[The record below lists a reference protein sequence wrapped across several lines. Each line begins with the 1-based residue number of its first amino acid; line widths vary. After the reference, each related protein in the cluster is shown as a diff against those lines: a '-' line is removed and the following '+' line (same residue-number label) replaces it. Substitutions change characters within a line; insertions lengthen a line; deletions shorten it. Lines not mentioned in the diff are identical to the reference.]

1 MLLKI
6 ILTALFVSLFSCSLT
21 PYKVTL
27 TQGSKITQKL
37 YDNLEIG
44 MAKQDVINLLGSPS
58 INSVY
63 SPNRFDYVHM
73 YKQADQYFISSYYL
87 VFEDNLLITISEK
100 QVKDIDVEQYSNYN
114 ITK

>member
-1 MLLKI
+1 MLIKI
-6 ILTALFVSLFSCSLT
+6 ILIALSVSLFSCSLT

-44 MAKQDVINLLGSPS
+44 MAKQDVITLLGSPS

-73 YKQADQYFISSYYL
+73 YKQADQYFVSSYYL
-87 VFEDNLLITISEK
+87 VFQDNLLITISEK
-100 QVKDIDVEQYSNYN
+100 QIKEIDVEQYSNYN